1 MNKSDA
7 RIKKTAH
14 VSAEPETK
22 SATGVAVTSYPAPH
36 PCDDTDKPEVPD
48 KPIPNPDRP
57 KRKGDK
63 KDELEYTNGVQK
75 VGNTVSVKVHPDS
88 TNYMRTYKD
97 GLSIKYLINKLE
109 CVRKSMDKL
118 KDSLNELKE
127 EVQPA
132 GIIETIVN
140 NSTDFQTT
148 EDGYLELKL
157 GNGLGRDGKGY
168 IGVELDKDTL
178 AFDENG
184 KIMTVWGDYSTR
196 E

>member
-1 MNKSDA
+1 
-7 RIKKTAH
+7 
-14 VSAEPETK
+14 
-22 SATGVAVTSYPAPH
+22 
-36 PCDDTDKPEVPD
+36 
-48 KPIPNPDRP
+48 
-57 KRKGDK
+57 
-63 KDELEYTNGVQK
+63 
-75 VGNTVSVKVHPDS
+75 
-88 TNYMRTYKD
+88 
-97 GLSIKYLINKLE
+97 
-109 CVRKSMDKL
+109 MDKL
-118 KDSLNELKE
+118 KDSLNELKD

-132 GIIETIVN
+132 GIIETIVD

-168 IGVELDKDTL
+168 IGVELDEDTL

>member
-1 MNKSDA
+1 MNRDDNK
-7 RIKKTAH
+7 IKNKINSEKQMSVKT
-14 VSAEPETK
+14 T
-22 SATGVAVTSYPAPH
+22 TSQGPT
-36 PCDDTDKPEVPD
+36 DDCGNPVIPNKPT
-48 KPIPNPDRP
+48 PNPDRP
-57 KRKGDK
+57 KRKNEPK
-63 KDELEYTNGVQK
+63 PELEYTNGVQK
-75 VGNTVSVKVHPDS
+75 EGNVVSVKVHPDS

-118 KDSLNELKE
+118 KDGLNQLKD

-132 GIIETIVN
+132 GIIKTIVT

-178 AFDENG
+178 GFNENG
-184 KIMTVWGDYSTR
+184 KIMTVWAGYEATQN
-196 E
+196 ENG